1 MGRKRVFLSNV
12 LLCKTQKARQN
23 PAGAHRRSSGVLRTA
38 PNTIRTNAPQRE
50 NPWALLTTTPIKRNF
65 FAAKKD
71 AATKRKERL
80 RRKKT
85 LRARRNFAEN
95 SASAEN
101 ETMRQ
106 NAKNAIR
113 RAHAQRPRT
122 PNASIRRHLLH
133 ISYRRPSTPRLGSQT
148 PQRAEIRNM
157 PKSPPFRKT
166 AEKTPQNAP
175 VQSGKNNAA
184 KKVRPAPK
192 FPEVTPAKKSM
203 RNPREID
210 RQRP

>member
-101 ETMRQ
+101 EAMRQ

-148 PQRAEIRNM
+148 PQRVEIRNM
-157 PKSPPFRKT
+157 PESPTSERRQKKLRKT
-166 AEKTPQNAP
+166 PP
-175 VQSGKNNAA
+175 VQSGKKKRGKKASPHPEISGGNARKKINA
-184 KKVRPAPK
+184 KSAR
-192 FPEVTPAKKSM
+192 
-203 RNPREID
+203 D
-210 RQRP
+210 